1 MVVSALSES
10 TQNYIKAIWSLG
22 EWSDEPVT
30 ASRLAARAGVKLST
44 ASDAIRKLKDQGLV
58 NHAPYGAV
66 HLTEQGQAL
75 AVAMVRRHRLIETFL
90 VEVLGYSW
98 DEVHSEAEVLE
109 HAVSDVL
116 VERISAQLGNPDRDP
131 HGDPIPAAD
140 GTVVRPQAVLLSS
153 IETGGIFRVER
164 ISDADPEL
172 LRFVEAQGIAYGSR
186 LEVKPPAPYS
196 ESIEVSVDAGAP
208 VLLGIGAL
216 RAIWV
221 CPAEG

>member
-1 MVVSALSES
+1 MAVSALSES
-10 TQNYIKAIWSLG
+10 TQNYVKAIWSLG

-30 ASRLAARAGVKLST
+30 ASLLAARTGVKIST

-66 HLTEQGQAL
+66 HLTKKGQAL

-90 VEVLGYSW
+90 VNVLGYAW
-98 DEVHSEAEVLE
+98 DEVHTEAEVLE

-116 VERISAQLGNPDRDP
+116 VERMAHRLGNPKRDP

-140 GTVVRPQAVLLSS
+140 GTIVRPQAVLLSS
-153 IETGGIFRVER
+153 IDGGGRFHVER
-164 ISDADPEL
+164 IADNDPEL
-172 LRFVEAQGIAYGSR
+172 LRFFESHNITYGA
-186 LEVKPPAPYS
+186 VIDAKPPAPYS
-196 ESIEVSVDAGAP
+196 ESIEIAVDGASP
-208 VLLGIGAL
+208 VLLGSGAL

-221 CPAEG
+221 SPV